1 MNDRAVVL
9 MSGSELLTAYD
20 ALHEELEEL
29 KARQAHILN
38 RLDQIGYAAEVG
50 AHDTARLIT
59 HRYRLDPTEAHR
71 RVHFATRLHKYPAV
85 AAALAT
91 SCLDR
96 TTGDDDGGDA
106 PIDGDCGDS
115 DSGESAV
122 VLHMGQAE
130 AIVSALD
137 KIPARANVA
146 VEDLAEAE
154 LRMVEASEHLS
165 PSGLRTLGVQVRN
178 LLDTD
183 GPEPREDAARRRE
196 ELWTKK
202 TDDGGLRFGGFYAA
216 ENAEALETVLQT
228 GAKPHNT
235 DDGDPDPRSRGKRQA
250 DALMDALTI
259 ALNTGDL
266 PARGGIKPHITVTID
281 LNDLLE
287 AGQHATGALAFG
299 DGLSAAA
306 VRRLACDAGI
316 IPIVLGSAGQLLD
329 VGRENRL
336 VTPAIRNA
344 LNVRDRGCVVCHA
357 PPIYCDAHHVT
368 SWAEGG
374 DTSLAN
380 MVLLC
385 RVDHT
390 SLHQGHWTVTIED
403 DQVQVTPPAWA
414 NRPPGRHRKPATPSP
429 AAPAPLAATD
439 ADTCP
444 PPPKP
449 TTTTTAAAICHSP
462 EDAAANATS
471 PSPTTTG
478 ADPAPCT
485 TAGTNP
491 APCTT
496 AGTNPAPCTTAGT
509 EPAPSTTAGTEPTPS
524 TTAGTEPTP
533 STTAGTEPT
542 PSTTAGTEPV
552 LSTTAGT
559 DPTPCTTADV
569 ASDPCDITGTDPAP
583 PTPTPTRR
591 WPHTNDVTWITPEEA
606 ATYDPWPDTA

>member
-1 MNDRAVVL
+1 MDDRAVVL
-9 MSGSELLTAYD
+9 MSGSELLSAYD
-20 ALHEELEEL
+20 ALHEEVETL
-29 KARQAHILN
+29 KARQAHVLN
-38 RLDQIGYAAEVG
+38 RLDQLGYAAEVG

-59 HRYRLDPTEAHR
+59 YRYRLDPTEAHR
-71 RVHFATRLHKYPAV
+71 RVHFATRLHKYPVV
-85 AAALAT
+85 AAALAAP
-91 SCLDR
+91 S
-96 TTGDDDGGDA
+96 GDHSTDVDDGDA
-106 PIDGDCGDS
+106 
-115 DSGESAV
+115 AV

-154 LRMVEASEHLS
+154 LRMVEAGEHLS

-196 ELWTKK
+196 EVWTKK
-202 TDDGGLRFGGFYAA
+202 TDDGGIRFGGFYAA

-235 DDGDPDPRSRGKRQA
+235 DDGDPDPRPRGKRQA

-259 ALNTGDL
+259 ALNSGDL
-266 PARGGIKPHITVTID
+266 PARGGIKPHITVMID
-281 LNDLLE
+281 LKDLLE
-287 AGQHATGALAFG
+287 AGKHATGDLAFG

-316 IPIVLGSAGQLLD
+316 IPIVLGSTGQPLD
-329 VGRENRL
+329 VGREHRL

-357 PPIYCDAHHVT
+357 PPIYCDAHHIT

-374 DTSLAN
+374 DTSLSN

-390 SLHQGHWTVTIED
+390 SLHQGHWTVIIED
-403 DQVQVTPPAWA
+403 DQVKVTPPAWA
-414 NRPPGRHRKPATPSP
+414 NRPSGRHRKPASPSP

-444 PPPKP
+444 IPAEP
-449 TTTTTAAAICHSP
+449 TTAAITSRRSP
-462 EDAAANATS
+462 ADTTTDATE

-478 ADPAPCT
+478 
-485 TAGTNP
+485 TN
-491 APCTT
+491 
-496 AGTNPAPCTTAGT
+496 
-509 EPAPSTTAGTEPTPS
+509 PAPSTTSSTDPARSATASADAAPS
-524 TTAGTEPTP
+524 I
-533 STTAGTEPT
+533 
-542 PSTTAGTEPV
+542 
-552 LSTTAGT
+552 TAGT
-559 DPTPCTTADV
+559 DAAHPPPPAPNQPHPPPPVLTRHHPHQHPPATGHTPATSPGSPPKKQPPTTHGPTP
-569 ASDPCDITGTDPAP
+569 
-583 PTPTPTRR
+583 
-591 WPHTNDVTWITPEEA
+591 
-606 ATYDPWPDTA
+606 PDLRGYSSGIHGSEQ

>member
-9 MSGSELLTAYD
+9 MSGSELLSAYD
-20 ALHEELEEL
+20 ALHEETEEL

-38 RLDQIGYAAEVG
+38 RLDQLGYAAEVG
-50 AHDTARLIT
+50 AHDTARLLT

-71 RVHFATRLHKYPAV
+71 RVHFATRLHKYPVV

-91 SCLDR
+91 PYLDR
-96 TTGDDDGGDA
+96 TTDDDDSDA
-106 PIDGDCGDS
+106 PIDGDCGHSDS
-115 DSGESAV
+115 DESAV

-137 KIPARANVA
+137 KIPARANVD

-154 LRMVEASEHLS
+154 LRMVEAGEHLS

-202 TDDGGLRFGGFYAA
+202 TDDGGIRFGGFYAA
-216 ENAEALETVLQT
+216 ENAEALETVLQA

-250 DALMDALTI
+250 DALMDAMTI

-281 LNDLLE
+281 LNDLLG
-287 AGQHATGALAFG
+287 AGKHATGDLAFG

-316 IPIVLGSAGQLLD
+316 IPVVLGSAGQLLD
-329 VGRENRL
+329 VGREHRL

-357 PPIYCDAHHVT
+357 PPIYCDAHHVV

-390 SLHQGHWTVTIED
+390 SLHQGHWTVAIED

-414 NRPPGRHRKPATPSP
+414 NRPSGRHRKPATPSHP
-429 AAPAPLAATD
+429 APALIAATD

-444 PPPKP
+444 PPAKP
-449 TTTTTAAAICHSP
+449 TTAAAAICHSP

-471 PSPTTTG
+471 PSPATTSTG
-478 ADPAPCT
+478 PAPCTTAGTDPAPCT

-491 APCTT
+491 APCTAART
-496 AGTNPAPCTTAGT
+496 EPAPCTTAGT
-509 EPAPSTTAGTEPTPS
+509 
-524 TTAGTEPTP
+524 
-533 STTAGTEPT
+533 
-542 PSTTAGTEPV
+542 V
-552 LSTTAGT
+552 
-559 DPTPCTTADV
+559 PTPCTTARTEP
-569 ASDPCDITGTDPAP
+569 APCTTAGTVPARTAGADPAP
-583 PTPTPTRR
+583 PTPTRR
-591 WPHTNDVTWITPEEA
+591 WPHTDDVTWITPEEA
-606 ATYDPWPDTA
+606 ATYNPWPDTA

>member
-1 MNDRAVVL
+1 MDDRAVVL
-9 MSGSELLTAYD
+9 MSGSELLSAYD

-38 RLDQIGYAAEVG
+38 RLDQLGYAAEVG
-50 AHDTARLIT
+50 AHDTARLLT

-71 RVHFATRLHKYPAV
+71 RVHFATRLHKYPVV

-91 SCLDR
+91 PYLDR
-96 TTGDDDGGDA
+96 TTDDDDSDA

-154 LRMVEASEHLS
+154 LRMVEAGEHLS

-196 ELWTKK
+196 EVWTKK
-202 TDDGGLRFGGFYAA
+202 TDDGGIRFGGFYAA
-216 ENAEALETVLQT
+216 ENAEALETVLQA

-250 DALMDALTI
+250 DALMDAMTI
-259 ALNTGDL
+259 ALNSGDL
-266 PARGGIKPHITVTID
+266 PARGGIKPHITVTIA
-281 LNDLLE
+281 LKDLLE
-287 AGQHATGALAFG
+287 AGKHATGDLAFG

-316 IPIVLGSAGQLLD
+316 IPIVLGSAGQPLD
-329 VGRENRL
+329 VGREHRL

-357 PPIYCDAHHVT
+357 PPIYCDAHHVV

-374 DTSLAN
+374 DTSLSN

-390 SLHQGHWTVTIED
+390 SLHQGHWTVAIED
-403 DQVQVTPPAWA
+403 DQVKVTPPAWA
-414 NRPPGRHRKPATPSP
+414 NRPSGRHRKPPSLSP

-439 ADTCP
+439 ADTCTP
-444 PPPKP
+444 PAKP
-449 TTTTTAAAICHSP
+449 TTTTSHHSRA
-462 EDAAANATS
+462 DATANATEPSPTTNADPARLATTGTDPAPPATAGTDPAPSTTAGTDPAPFTTVGTDSS
-471 PSPTTTG
+471 PSTTAGTDPARRTTTG
-478 ADPAPCT
+478 ADPAPSTIT
-485 TAGTNP
+485 T
-491 APCTT
+491 
-496 AGTNPAPCTTAGT
+496 
-509 EPAPSTTAGTEPTPS
+509 
-524 TTAGTEPTP
+524 
-533 STTAGTEPT
+533 
-542 PSTTAGTEPV
+542 
-552 LSTTAGT
+552 T
-559 DPTPCTTADV
+559 DPP
-569 ASDPCDITGTDPAP
+569 P
-583 PTPTPTRR
+583 PTPAPTRR
-591 WPHTNDVTWITPEEA
+591 RSHTNDSTWITPEEVA
-606 ATYDPWPDTA
+606 ALNPWPDLGVAQDHTEGGEPLARPA

>member
-1 MNDRAVVL
+1 MDDRAAVL
-9 MSGSELLTAYD
+9 MSGSELLSAYD

-50 AHDTARLIT
+50 AHDTARLLT

-71 RVHFATRLHKYPAV
+71 RVHFATRLHKHPLV

-91 SCLDR
+91 
-96 TTGDDDGGDA
+96 
-106 PIDGDCGDS
+106 GDS
-115 DSGESAV
+115 DDV

-146 VEDLAEAE
+146 IEDLAEAE

-202 TDDGGLRFGGFYAA
+202 TDDGGIRFGGFYAA

-250 DALMDALTI
+250 DALMDVLSI

-266 PARGGIKPHITVTID
+266 PARGSIKPHITVTID

-287 AGQHATGALAFG
+287 AGKHATGDLAFG

-316 IPIVLGSAGQLLD
+316 IPIVLGSTGQPLD
-329 VGRENRL
+329 VGREHRL

-357 PPIYCDAHHVT
+357 PPIYCDAHHIT

-374 DTSLAN
+374 DTSLTN

-390 SLHQGHWTVTIED
+390 SLHQGHWTVAIED
-403 DQVQVTPPAWA
+403 DQVKVTPPAWA
-414 NRPPGRHRKPATPSP
+414 NRPSGRHRKPATSSP
-429 AAPAPLAATD
+429 AAPALFAATD

-444 PPPKP
+444 PPAKP
-449 TTTTTAAAICHSP
+449 TATATARHLSA
-462 EDAAANATS
+462 DAATNATGA
-471 PSPTTTG
+471 SPTSTST
-478 ADPAPCT
+478 DPAPPT
-485 TAGTNP
+485 TA
-491 APCTT
+491 
-496 AGTNPAPCTTAGT
+496 
-509 EPAPSTTAGTEPTPS
+509 
-524 TTAGTEPTP
+524 
-533 STTAGTEPT
+533 
-542 PSTTAGTEPV
+542 
-552 LSTTAGT
+552 TAGT
-559 DPTPCTTADV
+559 DPTPSATAGRRR
-569 ASDPCDITGTDPAP
+569 AQGGLGDPGFDPAP
-583 PTPTPTRR
+583 PTPTRH